1 MKKYIYID
9 ESGTLGIKSIG
20 IEPYFIIAS
29 LILEEE
35 QRKPI
40 KNLVKKMTTEL
51 LMIDPSLK
59 ELHACKMPIQQK
71 QKFLNLFSKK
81 EADVKY
87 LVARKDQIDKNLF
100 EEQSICFNYMIFLL
114 LESVLRDK
122 AILELELVI
131 DNRNLK
137 ATSLESLEDYL
148 KTKLV
153 EFGLFS
159 KNISVQY
166 GDSINF
172 KHLQA
177 IDFIA
182 NAIHSK
188 YNWGKKGLY
197 SIFEKKVSS
206 REFFPEGIFTINE

>member
-100 EEQSICFNYMIFLL
+100 EEQAICFNYMIFLL

-188 YNWGKKGLY
+188 YNWDKKGLY

-206 REFFPEGIFTINE
+206 REFFPEGIFTIN

>member
-51 LMIDPSLK
+51 LVIDPSLK

-100 EEQSICFNYMIFLL
+100 EEQAICFNYMIFLL
-114 LESVLRDK
+114 LESVLRDES
-122 AILELELVI
+122 ILELELVI

-182 NAIHSK
+182 NATHAK
-188 YNWGKKGLY
+188 YNWDKKGLY

-206 REFFPEGIFTINE
+206 REFFPAAIFTIN